1 MSEINKHNDKRIVT
15 INDTTHEQVQKL
27 LPWFVVDTLRGEELA
42 LVNQHLHICPECQ
55 ADFAWQCKL
64 QATAPV
70 SDVKPDV
77 DRAFAKLR
85 ARIDTAQHKITQH
98 KTKGSSLFGQ
108 LKPFSFGNR
117 HWMQWALV
125 AQFSIIIVLAFLI
138 ATPYGNFAT
147 YRALAANTSSS
158 GNMVVVFKPT
168 TSEQALRRILNHAG
182 ARIVDGPTVTDA
194 YLLSVPEERLVTT
207 LQSLRSDSEV
217 VLAESLRGRQ

>member
-1 MSEINKHNDKRIVT
+1 MTEINKRIVP
-15 INDTTHEQVQKL
+15 INDATHEQVQKL

-42 LVNQHLHICPECQ
+42 LVNQHLHVCPECQ

-64 QATAPV
+64 QATAPA

-85 ARIDTAQHKITQH
+85 TRIDTARLQ
-98 KTKGSSLFGQ
+98 TKRSSIFD
-108 LKPFSFGNR
+108 KFKEFSFGNR

-125 AQFSIIIVLAFLI
+125 AQFSVIIALAFLI

-147 YRALAANTSSS
+147 YRALGANTHSS
-158 GNMVVVFKPT
+158 GNMVIVFKPD
-168 TSEQALRRILNHAG
+168 TSEQALRRILNNAG

-194 YLLSVPEERLVTT
+194 YLLSVSDERLATT
-207 LQSLRSDSEV
+207 LQKLRSDQAV
-217 VLAESLRGRQ
+217 VLAESLKGK